1 MPSRAGEPAAT
12 LKAALAD
19 LEKFAVVS
27 RASHFYRTA
36 PVGMTEQPEFVNAV
50 AAVDV
55 PGKLTPLKL
64 LERMMKIE
72 RAYGRERGRELAQ
85 GPRTLDLDLLLYGDY
100 VVETEPLTLPHPRM
114 GERAFVLVPLVEI
127 APGLRLPASGRS
139 VEALLAECGASL
151 KSVEALEA

>member
-1 MPSRAGEPAAT
+1 
-12 LKAALAD
+12 
-19 LEKFAVVS
+19 
-27 RASHFYRTA
+27 
-36 PVGMTEQPEFVNAV
+36 MTEQPEFVNAV

-127 APGLRLPASGRS
+127 APGLRLPATGRS